1 LKHDRAA
8 GVLSDEILCLL
19 IVIAQQSGVVRQ
31 AAALSGKSQ
40 HRR

>member
-1 LKHDRAA
+1 MKHDRAA
-8 GVLSDEILCLL
+8 GILSDEIVCFLV
-19 IVIAQQSGVVRQ
+19 VIAQQSGVTRQ